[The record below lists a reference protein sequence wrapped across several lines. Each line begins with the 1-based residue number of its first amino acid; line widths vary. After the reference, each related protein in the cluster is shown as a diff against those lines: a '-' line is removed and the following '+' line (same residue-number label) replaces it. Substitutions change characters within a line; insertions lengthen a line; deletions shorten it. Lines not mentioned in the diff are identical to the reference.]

1 MNKYLASVRVGG
13 TVVKTIVFAD
23 SATHARLIIQYQFG
37 MSSIASGPN
46 QTSESVEDYPLL
58 DSLIKPK
65 PPMTPAQ
72 TRINGLQQNVE
83 RSREQLKAERE
94 RQRQQRERRLQ
105 LKQNK
110 PIL

>member
-46 QTSESVEDYPLL
+46 QTSESVEDYALL

-110 PIL
+110 PIH

>member
-23 SATHARLIIQYQFG
+23 SATHARLLIQYQFG
-37 MSSIASGPN
+37 MSSLVSGPN
-46 QTSESVEDYPLL
+46 QTSESEQNYPLL

-72 TRINGLQQNVE
+72 TRIHGLQQSVE
-83 RSREQLKAERE
+83 RSREQLRLEKE
-94 RQRQQRERRLQ
+94 RQRQQRETNRLM
-105 LKQNK
+105 KKTNK
-110 PIL
+110 

>member
-58 DSLIKPK
+58 DSLINPK

-72 TRINGLQQNVE
+72 TRINGLQKNI
-83 RSREQLKAERE
+83 EQLKAEKD
-94 RQRQQRERRLQ
+94 RQRQQRDTLRIQ
-105 LKQNK
+105 KKNK
-110 PIL
+110 SIL